1 MSININTH
9 VFKKF
14 IEDLLG
20 IADITHCDADDAYCA
35 FNQDGESIVDIS
47 DVLLEISKRFDV
59 LEIFLRRI
67 LDADDKEIPN
77 LLDLENFVE
86 NEFNPDSV

>member
-1 MSININTH
+1 MSININSQ

-20 IADITHCDADDAYCA
+20 FADITHCDAEEAFSA
-35 FNQDGESIVDIS
+35 FNQDGESIVDVADILA
-47 DVLLEISKRFDV
+47 DISKRSDI